1 MRDLLIVLGVALLLR
16 ACEGQSGAE
25 EAPRAI
31 TAPSSARLQSAVPSQ
46 SRGAWRRSEQDDA
59 PLLLFEAP
67 GARPIAGVRCDRM
80 RGSLLIER
88 MTVKPSGSIETMTI
102 RADNRTRTLPVL
114 WDGATLPIAIAELEL
129 DDRMVDSLARRS
141 GSIEIE
147 LGSEPLLSLPPDR
160 QLGELIEECRR
171 G

>member
-1 MRDLLIVLGVALLLR
+1 MRDLLIVLGAALLLR
-16 ACEGQSGAE
+16 ACEGQGGDEGAPV
-25 EAPRAI
+25 ALA
-31 TAPSSARLQSAVPSQ
+31 AASSAGLQPAVPSQ
-46 SRGAWRRSEQDDA
+46 GLGAWRRGEQDDTA
-59 PLLLFEAP
+59 LLRFESP
-67 GARPIAGVRCDRM
+67 GGRPVAAVRCDRF

-88 MTVKPSGSIETMTI
+88 MTVKPSGGIETMTI

-129 DDRMVDSLARRS
+129 DDRMVDSLARLS

-147 LGSEPLLSLPPDR
+147 LGSEPLLSLPANR
-160 QLGELIEECRR
+160 QLGELIEECRL

>member
-1 MRDLLIVLGVALLLR
+1 MRDLLIVLGAALLLR
-16 ACEGQSGAE
+16 ACEGQGGDHA
-25 EAPRAI
+25 APVAI
-31 TAPSSARLQSAVPSQ
+31 AAAPPAGLQTPVPSPGA
-46 SRGAWRRSEQDDA
+46 GAWRRSDQGGT

-67 GARPIAGVRCDRM
+67 GARPVAGLRCDRP
-80 RGSLLIER
+80 RGRLTVER
-88 MTVKPSGSIETMTI
+88 MTVKPSGGIETMTI
-102 RADNRTRTLPVL
+102 RADNRSRTLPVL

-147 LGSEPLLSLPPDR
+147 LGSEPLLSLPADR

>member
-1 MRDLLIVLGVALLLR
+1 M
-16 ACEGQSGAE
+16 
-25 EAPRAI
+25 
-31 TAPSSARLQSAVPSQ
+31 
-46 SRGAWRRSEQDDA
+46 
-59 PLLLFEAP
+59 
-67 GARPIAGVRCDRM
+67 
-80 RGSLLIER
+80 IER

-129 DDRMVDSLARRS
+129 DDRMVDSLAGRS

-147 LGSEPLLSLPPDR
+147 LGSEPLLSLPSDR

-171 G
+171 D